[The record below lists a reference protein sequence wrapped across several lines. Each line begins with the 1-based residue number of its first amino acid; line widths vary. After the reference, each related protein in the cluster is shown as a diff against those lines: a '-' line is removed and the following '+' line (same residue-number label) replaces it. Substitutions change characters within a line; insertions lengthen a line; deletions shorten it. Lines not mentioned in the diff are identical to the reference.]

1 MSMKNCKDANMC
13 NESDCDSNPIG
24 LTFFLFSVAF
34 KALLLEGT
42 GQHPSILDRFG
53 YLAPLALAKI
63 KEPAGVNL
71 CEIA

>member
-24 LTFFLFSVAF
+24 LTFFLFSA
-34 KALLLEGT
+34 EGT